1 MSYAPRP
8 DQPWHFWD
16 TNQVVAKLETTE
28 QGLSYAIARKRLRE
42 VGRNI
47 FPKDPKPLALFRET
61 SYNAVVCG
69 VILSALI
76 LQGAGELGWA
86 IFLALMF
93 CISFAVGI
101 KYWIAQLKQKATL
114 ARWHM
119 HQPDPTAI
127 VLRDQEWMEISSRL
141 LVPGDFMLVQAGDHP
156 PADVRLLSAS
166 PDLCADESMLGFS
179 AIARKQAESALEIA
193 TPPRQRT
200 NMIYAGSEI
209 TEGYGTG
216 LVVGTAQNT
225 YWQSRTVK
233 PQFLPRLTKETVI
246 VGAIATTI
254 VIFALSKG
262 WSYSLLLVAE
272 VVIAYWAVP
281 TALLEELLQYLAIK
295 FLAQQRIEVSDRHVI
310 NKLARVNSLEI
321 LPSQTAIKLD
331 HRLFS
336 ELKIQLAT
344 PEYLN
349 LAELEPTDE
358 AEEFEPTDEVDDI
371 ADDQEMEAP
380 EPTTTQATA
389 VYGSEITDL
398 DYLATA
404 FLSFSDRRCPI
415 PVQRSVDVVLPRPD
429 LRYLYTAITVSRHIA
444 ERWKRLQLFIA
455 TTIIGILILATAGAI
470 ASLPLAPLQIIW
482 SGAIASPILC
492 SCFLVE
498 PISADSTKPVRSTAL
513 NFLPLAIAI
522 LATSGSS
529 LALFLLKYQG
539 QPEALVSA
547 RTMAFTAFFLSQ
559 CFHTIALSRTSILEH
574 WILPLSV
581 AGLAA
586 AQVLLIQFAV
596 FADALGT
603 VPLSLADWLIV
614 TFASTSV
621 LWAQE
626 IMRQA

>member
-28 QGLSYAIARKRLRE
+28 QGLSYAIARKRLRQL
-42 VGRNI
+42 GRNT
-47 FPKDPKPLALFRET
+47 FPKDPTPLTLFRET
-61 SYNAVVCG
+61 SYNAVVWG

-76 LQGAGELGWA
+76 LQGAGELGWV

-101 KYWIAQLKQKATL
+101 KYWMSLLKQKATL

-119 HQPDPTAI
+119 HKPDPTAI

-166 PDLCADESMLGFS
+166 PDLCADESRLGNS
-179 AIARKQAESALEIA
+179 AIAPKQAESALEIA
-193 TPPRQRT
+193 IPPRQRA

-209 TEGYGTG
+209 TAGYGTG

-225 YWQSRTVK
+225 YWQSRAVK

-254 VIFALSKG
+254 GIFALSKG
-262 WSYSLLLVAE
+262 WSYSLLLVSE
-272 VVIAYWAVP
+272 VVIAYWAIPRV
-281 TALLEELLQYLAIK
+281 LLEELLQYLAIK

-310 NKLARVNSLEI
+310 SKLGRVNSLEI
-321 LPSQTAIKLD
+321 LPSQTAVKLD

-336 ELKIQLAT
+336 ELKIQLAD
-344 PEYLN
+344 PEYIN
-349 LAELEPTDE
+349 LAEHEPSDE
-358 AEEFEPTDEVDDI
+358 AELVPTDAEDDL
-371 ADDQEMEAP
+371 ANDEEMETP

-389 VYGSEITDL
+389 VYGSEISDL
-398 DYLATA
+398 EHLSTA

-415 PVQRSVDVVLPRPD
+415 AVQRSVDLVLPRPD
-429 LRYLYTAITVSRHIA
+429 LRYLYTAITVSRHIDD
-444 ERWKRLQLFIA
+444 RWYRLHLFIS
-455 TTIIGILILATAGAI
+455 TTIIGILMLTTAGVI
-470 ASLPLAPLQIIW
+470 ASLPLAPLQIVW
-482 SGAIASPILC
+482 LGAIASPILC
-492 SCFLVE
+492 SCFILE

-513 NFLPLAIAI
+513 NLLPLAIAI
-522 LATSGSS
+522 LATTGST

-539 QPEALVSA
+539 QPEALLSA
-547 RTMAFTAFFLSQ
+547 RTMAFTTFFLSQ
-559 CFHTIALSRTSILEH
+559 GFHAIALSRTSLIQH
-574 WILPLSV
+574 WLLPVCV

-586 AQVLLIQFAV
+586 AQILLIQFAV
-596 FADALGT
+596 FADAWGT

-626 IMRQA
+626 IMRQT